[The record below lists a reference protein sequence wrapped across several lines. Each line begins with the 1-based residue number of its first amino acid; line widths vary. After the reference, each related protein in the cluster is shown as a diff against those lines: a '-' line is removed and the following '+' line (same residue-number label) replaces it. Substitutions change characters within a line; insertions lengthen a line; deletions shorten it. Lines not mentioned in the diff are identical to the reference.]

1 MLPKTTHKIYRNVLI
16 LQKKNEIFIQYRLSD
31 SLQPDDNL
39 PERIEAVSMFFVI
52 SYILIGVC
60 YDVNLDQVIPAPNY
74 YKRYQFSVIT
84 FSPLPLLNVSVL
96 FEGN

>member
-16 LQKKNEIFIQYRLSD
+16 LQKKNEIFI
-31 SLQPDDNL
+31 PDDNL